1 MRVCED
7 KGAHLIQQDL
17 RSVVQ
22 DHIDAAL
29 RCSHSL
35 NEDTLRQIELVW
47 QLQMRLSSLIDG
59 LTGRMGEVVRNLVA
73 NLQGGIPVMTV
84 QDSEVVPGNL
94 GLVQDARYQIT
105 GIGIEGEDEGL
116 DETLREAVDEAE
128 KEKGDGET
136 SERYP
141 VVNGFDGYPAASRNG
156 QHPGDLEC

>member
-7 KGAHLIQQDL
+7 KSAHLVQQDL
-17 RSVVQ
+17 RSVIQ

-35 NEDTLRQIELVW
+35 DENILSQVELVW
-47 QLQMRLSSLIDG
+47 QCQMRLSSLIDG
-59 LTGRMGEVVRNLVA
+59 LTGRIGEVAGNLVA
-73 NLQGGIPVMTV
+73 YLQGGIPVMTV
-84 QDSEVVPGNL
+84 QDPEVVLGNL
-94 GLVQDARYQIT
+94 GLVQDARYQIA

-128 KEKGDGET
+128 KEKGNGET

-141 VVNGFDGYPAASRNG
+141 IVNGFEGDPAASRND